1 METEIELKFFVSPKF
16 SQSLLH
22 KISTMKVLQ
31 QGCRQ
36 LSNVYFDTNDLRF
49 RHHDMGLRIRGFDGV
64 FVQTLK
70 TAGRVVA
77 GLHQRPEYN
86 AETTHTTPLLS
97 LHPEDAW
104 PEGFDIAKAES
115 ELTALFSTDFERQQ
129 WLIALNDGSQI
140 EVAFDQGWV
149 RAEDRESPIC
159 EVELELISGQPEAL
173 FSLARD
179 LCSDGGMRLGNLSK
193 AARGYRLAFQSPTE
207 AIKAL
212 SVVKLTHTDS
222 VEDAFIQTLEHA
234 LSHWHRH
241 EQIYIEQPS
250 LKALQEMQQA
260 LILLRQALVIFGK
273 LIPRRASSLLRQELQ
288 WLDGEFAWLAEA
300 HYLDVLLADKGQTL
314 KKLTV
319 QKPLMKTLQK
329 REENLPAT
337 KDMLRLLSSAR
348 YCGLWLDLSRWILNR
363 GWQPFLDEKARKK
376 VNANVHGFAKQAL
389 TRSWE
394 ELEVVFV
401 PSKTFTRSDYLDQ
414 YPRLQRNLYSGL
426 CFAHLFDEESRTAFR
441 LPWLDLLQGME
452 DLQQLDYLRHLM
464 GQFDGDD
471 REQMEKWLHRREE
484 SLLHAMNQTRQQ
496 GMKFTPYW

>member
-36 LSNVYFDTNDLRF
+36 LSNVYFDTSDLRF
-49 RHHDMGLRIRGFDGV
+49 RQHDMGLRIRGFDGV

-70 TAGRVVA
+70 TSGRVVA

-86 AETTHTTPLLS
+86 AETTSTLPILA
-97 LHPEDAW
+97 LHPEEAW
-104 PEGFDIAKAES
+104 PEGFDVEKAES

-149 RAEDRESPIC
+149 RADDRESPIC

-193 AARGYRLAFQSPTE
+193 AARGYRLAFQSPAESICPLT
-207 AIKAL
+207 A
-212 SVVKLTHTDS
+212 VKLSDS
-222 VEDAFIQTLEHA
+222 DTVEDAFIQTLEHA
-234 LSHWHRH
+234 LAHWHRH
-241 EQIYIEQPS
+241 EQIYIEEPS
-250 LKALQEMQQA
+250 IEALQEMQHA
-260 LILLRQALVIFGK
+260 LILLRQALVTFGK

-300 HYLDVLLADKGQTL
+300 QYLDGLLADKGQVL
-314 KKLTV
+314 KKLAV
-319 QKPLMKTLQK
+319 QKPLMKTLNK
-329 REENLPAT
+329 RQDTLPTT

-348 YCGLWLDLSRWILNR
+348 YCGLLLDLSRWILNR

-376 VNANVHGFAKQAL
+376 VSANVHGFAEQAL
-389 TRSWE
+389 KRSWE
-394 ELEVVFV
+394 EVCNVFV
-401 PSKTFTRSDYLDQ
+401 PSKMFTRSDYLDQ

-426 CFAHLFDEESRTAFR
+426 CFARLFDEIS
-441 LPWLDLLQGME
+441 G
-452 DLQQLDYLRHLM
+452 
-464 GQFDGDD
+464 G
-471 REQMEKWLHRREE
+471 
-484 SLLHAMNQTRQQ
+484 SI
-496 GMKFTPYW
+496 